1 MGFDSLSEVCKYF
14 AFLLQSL
21 SEGRKTKVVE
31 EGQRHEDEFFMAK
44 WVNQR
49 MDIEYDG
56 QGNVFLGVLCFGAE
70 FLSELCFLSK
80 GRKTIEMYM
89 ANFCAAHVRTDVNTK
104 QKKSNL
110 RTACQKLYLQIYG
123 RCSVGWTLKFIE
135 MCFLCGARRR

>member
-56 QGNVFLGVLCFGAE
+56 QGNVFLGVLCFRAE

-104 QKKSNL
+104 GKKSNL
-110 RTACQKLYLQIYG
+110 WTACQKLYLQIYG
-123 RCSVGWTLKFIE
+123 RCSVGWTLKFID
-135 MCFLCGARRR
+135 MCLLRGARR

>member
-1 MGFDSLSEVCKYF
+1 MSEVCKYF

-31 EGQRHEDEFFMAK
+31 EGQRHEDEFLMAK

-49 MDIEYDG
+49 MNIEYDG
-56 QGNVFLGVLCFGAE
+56 QGNVFLGVLCFRAE

-80 GRKTIEMYM
+80 GRKTIEMCM

-104 QKKSNL
+104 ERKAICGLLARS
-110 RTACQKLYLQIYG
+110 
-123 RCSVGWTLKFIE
+123 FICRF
-135 MCFLCGARRR
+135 MVDAQ

>member
-1 MGFDSLSEVCKYF
+1 MGFDSFVGGLQIYCV
-14 AFLLQSL
+14 LLQSL
-21 SEGRKTKVVE
+21 TEGRKTKVVE

-56 QGNVFLGVLCFGAE
+56 QGNVFLGVLCFRAE

-104 QKKSNL
+104 
-110 RTACQKLYLQIYG
+110 
-123 RCSVGWTLKFIE
+123 
-135 MCFLCGARRR
+135 

>member
-14 AFLLQSL
+14 ALLLQSL
-21 SEGRKTKVVE
+21 SEGRKTKVAE

-56 QGNVFLGVLCFGAE
+56 QGNVFLGVLCFRAE

-104 QKKSNL
+104 KEKKFVDCL
-110 RTACQKLYLQIYG
+110 PEALFADL
-123 RCSVGWTLKFIE
+123 W
-135 MCFLCGARRR
+135 